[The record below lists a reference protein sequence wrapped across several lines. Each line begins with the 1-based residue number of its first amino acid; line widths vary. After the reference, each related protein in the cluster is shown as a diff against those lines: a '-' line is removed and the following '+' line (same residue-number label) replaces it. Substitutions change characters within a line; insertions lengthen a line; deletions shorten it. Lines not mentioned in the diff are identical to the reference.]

1 MLDRKSILD
10 PHERANL
17 EVKLCKGGLPK
28 SIWSTYSSFGGTI
41 VLGIQ
46 EDKASGRFIPVGV
59 VNPQS
64 CFQTYPALS
73 TAISFTVLNTKVKP
87 S

>member
-10 PHERANL
+10 SHERANL
-17 EVKLCKGGLPK
+17 EVKLCKGGLAK
-28 SIWSTYSSFGGTI
+28 SIWSTYSSFANSFGGTI

-46 EDKASGRFIPVGV
+46 EDKTSGRFIPVGV
-59 VNPQS
+59 DNPQS

-73 TAISFTVLNTKVKP
+73 TTSRKSA
-87 S
+87 